1 MTEDTIATEST
12 ETEPSGADIVAPI
25 VLSLGKEK
33 KKDIRKLKRGR
44 GKLMDEV
51 IDVLEQVHDH
61 LGPEAEGKV
70 IVPVVVIYR
79 EKPKNRMRGLF

>member
-1 MTEDTIATEST
+1 MDEST
-12 ETEPSGADIVAPI
+12 NEVEPEEAAAQGADIVAPI
-25 VLSLGKEK
+25 ILSLGKEK
-33 KKDIRKLKRGR
+33 KKNIRKLKRGR

-61 LGPEAEGKV
+61 LGPDAENKV
-70 IVPVVVIYR
+70 IVPVIVVYR